1 MAGGGRLGILEL
13 ELECGALLILRA
25 AANPSVHTSPLLSG
39 SESLA
44 ETLMGSLRWYGFM
57 PKINKSPLR
66 YLSITSLLVLLSV
79 NSVSA
84 ESATLLENHKTEQRT
99 SVLTGALPNLQA
111 HDDSGGLISLRNL
124 CNGKYTVL
132 AAGCLTCPEFHRG
145 YAEVEAASVDYAP
158 LDVQFFFVYKT
169 LRHPELDGYV
179 QAQNLSERLMQLE
192 TARDKLGTTIPWLC
206 DTMDDSLRRE
216 LGFGANSVYLISP
229 EGEIV
234 YATERI
240 NATSFR
246 RALVQHVGATDSITT
261 VSELDLPRHTRPKRL
276 INEDSSIRVERPDG
290 LTILK
295 TTPVTPEDT
304 YYVKL
309 RVEAEPALL
318 ETGKGRIFLG
328 FYPDPIHG
336 AFWNNLTDPMQYTL
350 TSPGEAKA
358 MPAIASARKGPGD
371 KDSEPRQ
378 FWVSIDASAPLET
391 MQLNLKYFACTDSLC
406 LALSQN
412 YLIHFEAINDGSRTF
427 GMNRGKKRKSRK

>member
-1 MAGGGRLGILEL
+1 MLKL
-13 ELECGALLILRA
+13 
-25 AANPSVHTSPLLSG
+25 
-39 SESLA
+39 
-44 ETLMGSLRWYGFM
+44 
-57 PKINKSPLR
+57 KKSPIR
-66 YLSITSLLVLLSV
+66 YLSISGLLALLSV
-79 NSVSA
+79 HPLSA
-84 ESATLLENHKTEQRT
+84 ERTASLGNHPAEQQT
-99 SVLTGALPNLQA
+99 SVLTGALPDLQA
-111 HDDSGGLISLRNL
+111 HNDLGELLSLKDL
-124 CNGKYTVL
+124 CHGKYTVL

-145 YAEVEAASVDYAP
+145 YAEVEAAKVDYAP
-158 LDVQFFFVYKT
+158 LDVQFFFVYKS

-192 TARDKLGTTIPWLC
+192 SAREKLGTTIPWLC

-216 LGFGANSVYLISP
+216 LGFGANSIYLISP

-240 NATSFR
+240 NVASFR
-246 RALVQHVGATDSITT
+246 RALAQHVGTTDSITT
-261 VSELDLPRHTRPKRL
+261 VSDLNLPRQTRPQRL
-276 INEDSSIRVERPDG
+276 INEDSSTRVERPDG

-295 TTPVTPEDT
+295 ITPETPEDT

-309 RVEAEPALL
+309 RVEAEPELL
-318 ETGKGRIFLG
+318 KTGKGRIFLG

-336 AFWNNLTDPMQYTL
+336 AFWNNLTEPMQYTL
-350 TSPGEAKA
+350 TLPDGGKA
-358 MPAIASARKGPGD
+358 TPAIASAQKGPGD

-412 YLIHFEAINDGSRTF
+412 YLIHLEAINDGSRTF
-427 GMNRGKKRKSRK
+427 GMNRGGKRNSRK